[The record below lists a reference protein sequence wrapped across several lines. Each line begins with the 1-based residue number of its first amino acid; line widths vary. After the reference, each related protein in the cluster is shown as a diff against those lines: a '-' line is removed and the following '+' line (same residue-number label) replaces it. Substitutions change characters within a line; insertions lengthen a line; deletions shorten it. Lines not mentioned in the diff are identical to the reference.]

1 MAEALKNQGNDYFK
15 QQLYNDAINC
25 YSKAIEMDSAVPSYY
40 GNRAAAHLAIGTK
53 SSLKEAIEDSSK
65 AVELDK
71 SFIKGYTRAAKA
83 YVQLGQYDSA
93 QRVLVQGLVQ
103 DPRNTE
109 LLTEKTNTEKTINMI
124 KQLLDSPDL
133 CTSNPQSSLNSIE
146 NLISTA
152 KYDNR
157 LQVLRCKILIELKQY
172 AKASNF
178 MTTLLQEDSRNP
190 EYLYI
195 RGLALYYQNSLTTAL
210 QHFQNSL
217 TYDPDYSPSRIALK
231 RLRLVENKK
240 KEGNEAFSSKNYP
253 LANQLFTEALEVD
266 PKFDVLNSQLYSN
279 RAATFVQ
286 MNKLSEAIQD
296 CSKALE
302 LDPNYVKAYIR
313 RAQCYLKTERFED
326 AVRDFEKAQTLDSE
340 NEDLARQLKEAKVA
354 LKKSLKKDY
363 YKILGVSKEA
373 NDNEIKK
380 AYRKLALQYHP
391 DKNSTLP
398 EEEKAHAEKMF
409 KDIGEAYGVLS
420 DEKKKR
426 MYDNGQD
433 ENGMP
438 FDASEMDFSNIF
450 NMFNGGGMG
459 GGFHGGHSHGGFPGG
474 FGGMGGG
481 GFGGMGG
488 GFGGFG
494 GMGGD
499 FGGFQQQQ
507 QQGRSGRKKTEFR
520 WG

>member
-1 MAEALKNQGNDYFK
+1 
-15 QQLYNDAINC
+15 
-25 YSKAIEMDSAVPSYY
+25 MDGQVPSYY
-40 GNRAAAHLAIGTK
+40 GNRAAANLAIGTK
-53 SSLKEAIEDSSK
+53 SALNESIEDSSK
-65 AVELDK
+65 AVALDK
-71 SFIKGYTRAAKA
+71 TFVKGYTRAAKA
-83 YVQLGQYDSA
+83 YVQLGRYEDA
-93 QRVLVQGLVQ
+93 QRVLVQGLVV
-103 DPRNTE
+103 DPKNSE
-109 LLTEKTNTEKTINMI
+109 LLTEKSTTEKTINSI

-133 CTSNPQSSLNSIE
+133 ATSNPSSSLNTIE
-146 NLISTA
+146 NLINIA
-152 KYDNR
+152 KYDTR
-157 LQVLRCKILIELKQY
+157 LQVLRAKILIELKQY
-172 AKASNF
+172 SKAANF
-178 MTTLLQEDSRNP
+178 MTSLLQDDSRNP

-195 RGLALYYQNSLTTAL
+195 RGLALYYQNSLPTAL

-217 TYDPDYSPSRIALK
+217 TFDPDYAPSRIALK
-231 RLRLVENKK
+231 RLRAVENKK
-240 KEGNEAFSSKNYP
+240 KEGNEAFSAKNYP

-302 LDPNYVKAYIR
+302 LDANYVKAYIR

-326 AVRDFEKAQTLDSE
+326 AVRDFEKAQSLDQE

-450 NMFNGGGMG
+450 NMFNGGGG
-459 GGFHGGHSHGGFPGG
+459 GFGGFHSGGGGHSHGGFGG
-474 FGGMGGG
+474 
-481 GFGGMGG
+481 
-488 GFGGFG
+488 GGFG

-499 FGGFQQQQ
+499 FGGMGGGFPP
-507 QQGRSGRKKTEFR
+507 QQGRSGGRKRTEFR